1 MLRSQR
7 LRSRHRPAGR
17 AGTKPSRHSKLH
29 IGGYYDPNDDTIISF
44 QKLGIDL
51 RRPQQ
56 DMLLGAIRDFVAKHQ
71 AAKAFRRRS
80 GGRAGASTFQNIT
93 SAAVQACRCARLMR

>member
-1 MLRSQR
+1 MARRSLLTPAR
-7 LRSRHRPAGR
+7 DERPAVPEPAVVAEPATR
-17 AGTKPSRHSKLH
+17 PTRTTKPSRQSKLH

-56 DMLLGAIRDFVAKHQ
+56 DMLLEAIRDFVAKHQ
-71 AAKAFRRRS
+71 AEKAFR
-80 GGRAGASTFQNIT
+80 
-93 SAAVQACRCARLMR
+93 

>member
-1 MLRSQR
+1 MVRRSLLTPVR
-7 LRSRHRPAGR
+7 EERPETPVATAVAEPPVRDMR
-17 AGTKPSRHSKLH
+17 ATKPSRRSKLH

-56 DMLLGAIRDFVAKHQ
+56 DMLLEAIRDFVAKHQ
-71 AAKAFRRRS
+71 AAKAFR
-80 GGRAGASTFQNIT
+80 
-93 SAAVQACRCARLMR
+93 

>member
-1 MLRSQR
+1 MARRSLLTPAR
-7 LRSRHRPAGR
+7 NERPAAPEPAAIAEPPAR
-17 AGTKPSRHSKLH
+17 VARTTKPSRQSKLH

-56 DMLLGAIRDFVAKHQ
+56 DMLLEAIRDFVAKHQ
-71 AAKAFRRRS
+71 AEKAFR
-80 GGRAGASTFQNIT
+80 
-93 SAAVQACRCARLMR
+93 

>member
-1 MLRSQR
+1 MVRRSLLTPVR
-7 LRSRHRPAGR
+7 EERPETPVATAVAEPQARDMR
-17 AGTKPSRHSKLH
+17 ATKPSRRSKLH

-56 DMLLGAIRDFVAKHQ
+56 DMLLEAIRDFVAKHQ
-71 AAKAFRRRS
+71 AAKAFR
-80 GGRAGASTFQNIT
+80 
-93 SAAVQACRCARLMR
+93 